1 MRYSIITKNSGRGG
15 NSLDLVVKNHASMVD
30 TLKAIQKKK
39 DYDGNLKMIDVADL
53 TDEASESED

>member
-1 MRYSIITKNSGRGG
+1 MRFSIITKNSGRGG

-39 DYDGNLKMIDVADL
+39 EYDGNMKMIDVSELVEA
-53 TDEASESED
+53 EASE